1 MSRKVIYPFTA
12 IIGQDAMKEGLIL
25 NAVNPKIGGLL
36 VFGEKGT
43 AKSTAVRALT
53 KVLPEI
59 EVVKDCKFGCD
70 PKDKDTMCDQ
80 CIERLNKGE
89 VLETELRQMK
99 VVDLP
104 VGATEDRVVGSL
116 DIEEAIK
123 TGKKKFE
130 PGILAMANRGILY
143 VDEINLLDDHI
154 VDLLLDSA
162 AMGVNIVE
170 REGVSYSHPANFIL
184 VATMNPEEGELRPQ
198 LLDRFG
204 LSVEVKGIK
213 DPKKRVEIVKLRG
226 EFEDNPT
233 KFIEKHKV
241 DEIKL
246 GENIK
251 TTRELLRDV
260 KISDDLLLLNAMLGI
275 KFDIDGHRGDLTLM
289 KAAMTKAALK
299 GRKEVLRE
307 DIEEVAPMVLFHRL
321 RKLPFEVAKSIDSTM
336 IKEVIESFEEEMK

>member
-1 MSRKVIYPFTA
+1 MSRKVVYPFTA

-25 NAVNPKIGGLL
+25 NAVNPKVGGLL

-59 EVVKDCKFGCD
+59 EVVKGCKFGCD
-70 PKDKDTMCDQ
+70 PKDKNTMCVD
-80 CIERLNKGE
+80 CLDKLSKGE
-89 VLETELRQMK
+89 NLESEFRPMK

-162 AMGVNIVE
+162 AMGVNTVE
-170 REGVSYSHPANFIL
+170 REGVSYSHPAKFIL

-204 LSVEVKGIK
+204 LSVEVKGVR
-213 DPKKRVEIVKLRG
+213 DPRKRVEIVKLRG
-226 EFEDNPT
+226 EFEEDPMAFT
-233 KFIEKHKV
+233 EKHKA
-241 DEIKL
+241 EEEALKEKITK
-246 GENIK
+246 
-251 TTRELLRDV
+251 TREILKDV

-275 KFDIDGHRGDLTLM
+275 KFEIDGHRGDLTLM
-289 KAAMTKAALK
+289 KTAMTMAALE
-299 GRKEVLRE
+299 GRTEVTKE
-307 DIEEVAPMVLFHRL
+307 DIEKIAPMVLFHRM
-321 RKLPFEVAKSIDSTM
+321 RKLPFETAKALDSNM
-336 IKEVIESFEEEMK
+336 IKEVMESFEEEK